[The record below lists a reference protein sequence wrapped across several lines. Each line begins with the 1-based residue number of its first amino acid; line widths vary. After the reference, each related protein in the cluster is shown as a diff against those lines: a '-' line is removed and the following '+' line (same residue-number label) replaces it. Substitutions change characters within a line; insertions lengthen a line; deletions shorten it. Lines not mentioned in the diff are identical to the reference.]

1 MVSELRN
8 FARRTLY
15 RSLRFGPKKI
25 GFLTVIGLGL
35 VAIAASGR
43 PGMAFGLAAGSL
55 VCGLLAVVAL
65 EVWRSRTLIRRLV
78 ARAGLGGSRKA
89 DRYEDR
95 SRGVARLVNR
105 VAEGHEVRGMQR
117 LMDLRD
123 GAEGS
128 ATQRRDAGLA
138 LIDLA
143 IQAGTAD
150 TAQQMLAACSGATDL
165 AEYWALAIEVGM
177 MNGDLTAIAIPPS
190 VQTAMADDPHQRY
203 LLANTGPLDGRL
215 TVITTALASSGFG
228 PVSARGTEIGDL
240 ISTPGSGQVGPG
252 QIGFGQVLVTVIVP
266 TFNAQDT
273 IGIALDSLR
282 TQTWTNLEILVVDD
296 VSSDA
301 TVEVVERIAAEDP
314 RVRLIRRTENGGAY
328 RARNTGLSAARG
340 ELITVNDADDW
351 AHCEKI
357 AAQAQHLVDHPEV
370 IANLTSMVRSTQD
383 LYLLRRGTRHSD
395 VCGMNYSSLMLRRSA
410 LDAVGPWDDVV
421 VEGDS
426 EMLGRLRA
434 HFGRAAVVHIHQQA
448 PLAVTLR
455 TSASLTQAS
464 VTGLGSHRHSTGV
477 RRVYGDAYRRWHSD
491 PEFSADL
498 PLHRSDDRSPFP
510 APPLVRRRG
519 DATHHLDVVLMSD
532 LGLPGGTTASNLT
545 EIQANESHGLTT
557 GLIHNRNPRFAD
569 EGVNPKFLAVHSAST
584 RLITAGERVT
594 TDLLV
599 IKYPPTAREIP
610 DLFPDI
616 TVHGEIVMVANQT
629 PMTSYSGSDR
639 RLVYEIEQVDAE
651 VRRVFG
657 RAPLWMPAGPAV
669 REVLIAHHGSEIAQ
683 VRLGE
688 HDWVEIIDQARWR
701 REERP
706 AGSGDRPVRIGRHG
720 RDSQWKWPS
729 TAQGIT
735 EVYPADP
742 NVEVRILGGAAV
754 AAERLGSLPANWR
767 IWEFDEVPPA
777 QWLSELDVF
786 VSFPHPDM
794 IEAFGR
800 TLLEAMAVGVPVV
813 TDSRFAGVFGD
824 AVIACTPDQ
833 ALNRVNELMAD
844 AALYEEMVQRGER
857 LVRERFGFDAH
868 LRRMRSLGVRR

>member
-1 MVSELRN
+1 MVAELRG
-8 FARRTLY
+8 FARRALR
-15 RSLRFGPKKI
+15 RSLRIGPKKI

-35 VAIAASGR
+35 VTIAASGR
-43 PGMAFGLAAGSL
+43 PGVAFGLAAGAL
-55 VCGLLAVVAL
+55 MCGLLIVVAL

-78 ARAGLGGSRKA
+78 TRAGLGGSRKA

-95 SRGVARLVNR
+95 SRGVARAVNR
-105 VAEGHEVRGMQR
+105 VAEGHEVRGTKQ

-128 ATQRRDAGLA
+128 ASQRRDAGLA

-165 AEYWALAIEVGM
+165 AEYWALAIEVGI

-203 LLANTGPLDGRL
+203 LLANTDPLDGRL
-215 TVITTALASSGFG
+215 AVINTALAGSGFG

-252 QIGFGQVLVTVIVP
+252 QIGSGQVLVTVIVP

-351 AHCEKI
+351 AHGEKI

-434 HFGRAAVVHIHQQA
+434 HFGRAAVAHIHQQA

-510 APPLVRRRG
+510 APPLLRRRG

-569 EGVNPKFLAVHSAST
+569 EGVNPKFLAVHSPLT

-610 DLFPDI
+610 DVFPEI
-616 TVHGEIVMVANQT
+616 TVRGEIVMVANQT

-639 RLVYEIEQVDAE
+639 RLVYEIGQVDAE

-657 RAPLWMPAGPAV
+657 RAPLWVPAGPAV
-669 REVLIAHHGSEIAQ
+669 REVLVAHHGSEIAQ
-683 VRLGE
+683 IRLGE
-688 HDWVEIIDQARWR
+688 QDWVEIIDQARWR
-701 REERP
+701 RSGRP
-706 AGSGDRPVRIGRHG
+706 VGIGERPVRIGRHG

-729 TAQGIT
+729 TAAGIV

-754 AAERLGSLPANWR
+754 AAERLGSLPANWK

-813 TDSRFAGVFGD
+813 TDTRFAGVFGD

-833 ALNRVNELMAD
+833 ALNRVSELMAD
-844 AALYEEMVQRGER
+844 SLLYEEMVQRGEQ
-857 LVRERFGFDAH
+857 LVRDRFGFDAH
-868 LRRMRSLGVRR
+868 LSRMRSLGVRH